1 MSKLKWIL
9 DKAAVENEPGLTN
22 AQMMLT
28 NNDLRPGENT
38 QGYRISDPPLIYH
51 SCRGSRRIQRLTNGN
66 RTTVDPERRQWKWI
80 NFIAFW
86 IADSLNIV
94 SVSKWCLVQV
104 WRHLTQDTEYLDDFL
119 LHDR

>member
-1 MSKLKWIL
+1 MTKLKWIL

-28 NNDLRPGENT
+28 NNDLRP
-38 QGYRISDPPLIYH
+38 
-51 SCRGSRRIQRLTNGN
+51 
-66 RTTVDPERRQWKWI
+66 VDPERRQWKWI

-94 SVSKWCLVQV
+94 SVSKWCPVQAE
-104 WRHLTQDTEYLDDFL
+104 RHLTQNTEHLDDFL
-119 LHDR
+119 INDR

>member
-1 MSKLKWIL
+1 MTKLKWIL

-28 NNDLRPGENT
+28 NNDLRPGET
-38 QGYRISDPPLIYH
+38 IQAYSISDPPLIYH
-51 SCRGSRRIQRLTNGN
+51 SRGSRRIQKLTNGN
-66 RTTVDPERRQWKWI
+66 RTIVDPERRQWKWI

-94 SVSKWCLVQV
+94 SVSKWCPVQAE
-104 WRHLTQDTEYLDDFL
+104 RHLTQNTEHLDDFL
-119 LHDR
+119 LNDR

>member
-28 NNDLRPGENT
+28 NSDLRPGET
-38 QGYRISDPPLIYH
+38 IQADRISDPPLIYH
-51 SCRGSRRIQRLTNGN
+51 PHGGTQRIQRLINGHC
-66 RTTVDPERRQWKWI
+66 TTVDPERRQWRWI

-94 SVSKWCLVQV
+94 SISKWCPVKAQ
-104 WRHLTQDTEYLDDFL
+104 
-119 LHDR
+119 